1 MIIQEEQS
9 SGTSLQSLTPLF
21 PTKSVEICAYM
32 KRELPREL
40 SLDALAEELRNFSQE
55 ELVYPSPKLA
65 RFGRN
70 TATP

>member
-1 MIIQEEQS
+1 M
-9 SGTSLQSLTPLF
+9 
-21 PTKSVEICAYM
+21 EIWAHM

-40 SLDALAEELRNFSQE
+40 SLDTLAEELGNFLQE
-55 ELVYPSPKLA
+55 EIVYPSPKLA